1 MGKRIKLS
9 NSSLNRQVDGGK
21 TLAQAAHGSP
31 GRLVFQSHIYHISH
45 HTSLFFKFLARCLLY
60 CSRCF
65 FIVCSLIQ
73 SYSIS
78 NFVSFD
84 HIRVT
89 QFLEQIS
96 VFHTTVDDCIHWF
109 HHSTCR
115 FSTIGRSLGSSA
127 IGSRRAGSNFSST
140 FTSSMATAMNSCS
153 RHYST
158 LLPP

>member
-31 GRLVFQSHIYHISH
+31 GRPVFQSHIYHISH

-65 FIVCSLIQ
+65 CIVCSLIQ

-96 VFHTTVDDCIHWF
+96 VFHTTVDDCNF
-109 HHSTCR
+109 KR
-115 FSTIGRSLGSSA
+115 P
-127 IGSRRAGSNFSST
+127 RRARVDHVLRTGICRRTFPLCLSGRPGDYSILNFL
-140 FTSSMATAMNSCS
+140 ASCS
-153 RHYST
+153 FVFDFERQILH
-158 LLPP
+158 